1 MAGYPG
7 LDRMES
13 RHCAAAPRSR
23 SSPKTT
29 VRLVEQ
35 LLDPVG
41 LHAAR
46 RLERDVF
53 AHRRI
58 PQRPPHWRLRRE
70 LSLLGVGLRRT
81 HQRPDVRLA
90 ALNVLDVRGPAECE
104 DARARIRLH
113 HHRLAEPF
121 AESLD
126 SCLEM
131 RLVVLGEVVLGVLLQ
146 VAELTRGLDPL
157 RHLTTPRLLELLQLR
172 S

>member
-1 MAGYPG
+1 MAGYSG

-13 RHCAAAPRSR
+13 RKWASAPPSR
-23 SSPKTT
+23 SSPKTH
-29 VRLVEQ
+29 VRLGEQ
-35 LLDPVG
+35 LLDPVR

-70 LSLLGVGLRRT
+70 LSLLGVGLRRA

-90 ALNVLDVRGPAECE
+90 ALNVLDVSGPAECE
-104 DARARIRLH
+104 DTRARIRLH
-113 HHRLAEPF
+113 HHRLVKPL

-126 SCLEM
+126 SCL
-131 RLVVLGEVVLGVLLQ
+131 
-146 VAELTRGLDPL
+146 
-157 RHLTTPRLLELLQLR
+157 
-172 S
+172 